1 MCKNKKY
8 KDNKVDSML
17 SKKNFRSG
25 SLWIFLIV
33 GVLLYVVVYTLRAI
47 MPDLQSCCWF
57 IQHQHAISLVLSGI
71 EKLADILVIGAALG
85 YLSNAALFL
94 NIFKQDLADIVVDNK
109 FLESRSDIDSI
120 WDRVTNVLFKSR
132 FDRISKRLLP
142 LIRDNYFPKNKSVY
156 YDNYTSDVKIS
167 WIGNPAEEVLDVIV
181 ENRYTVVSENG
192 ERNEI
197 PWKTWTKASDKY
209 KIISH
214 RIFVDGVEKSIKG
227 ADGEE
232 SDEKTFEVKIPLCD
246 KEKYEI
252 VAIMEKQYCYAND
265 FFRAYSA
272 SYIMNGM
279 ILSISHPDDM
289 MVELIERGTCDKFEI
304 ISKSSTTL
312 VARYNGLI
320 LPHQGYVLAM
330 KHNNK

>member
-1 MCKNKKY
+1 MCKNK
-8 KDNKVDSML
+8 DNNEKIESML
-17 SKKNFRSG
+17 SVKNFRIG

-33 GVLLYVVVYTLRAI
+33 GVILYIVVYVLKGI
-47 MPDLQSCCWF
+47 MPDLEPSSWF
-57 IQHQHAISLVLSGI
+57 VQHQHAIILTLSII
-71 EKLADILVIGAALG
+71 EKVADILVIGASLG

-94 NIFKQDLADIVVDNK
+94 KLFKKDLEEIVIENK
-109 FLESRSDIDSI
+109 YLELRTDIDTI

-132 FDRISKRLLP
+132 FERISKYLLP

-167 WIGNPAEEVLDVIV
+167 WVGNPKEEVLDVIM
-181 ENRYTVVSENG
+181 ENKYTVVAENG
-192 ERNEI
+192 EKIEI
-197 PWKTWTKASDKY
+197 PWKTWTKESDMY

-214 RIFVDGVEKSIKG
+214 RIYI
-227 ADGEE
+227 DGEE
-232 SDEKTFEVKIPLCD
+232 KKIEGCNGEEFDDKTFEIKIPLCN

-252 VAIMEKQYCYAND
+252 KAIMEKQYSYAND

-279 ILSISHPDDM
+279 IISISHPDDM
-289 MVELIERGTCDKFEI
+289 LVELIERGTCDKFEI
-304 ISKSSTTL
+304 ISKTATTL
-312 VARYNGLI
+312 VARYSGLI

-330 KHNNK
+330 KHNK